1 MPRLAVAGLTHGR
14 SRGPRFS
21 VRCGAHPGLPHYVVD
36 VPWLRSFREE
46 PNVTSSGSARPAR
59 RNAALPQSSSSDA
72 PRTASSPIVTTKAAT
87 AAKASK
93 AAIAPKPRPGIKTAA
108 KRVAT
113 KVPRGNGA
121 AVAKS
126 AKPVKTT
133 SRTRDDKDRPLFE
146 DIRFLGR
153 LLGEVLRE
161 QEGDAVFDV
170 VEAIRQTAV
179 KFRREDDVEASQTLE
194 KKLRALS
201 PEQTVSV
208 VRAFSY
214 FSHLANI
221 AEDRHHNRRRRIHA
235 LAGSGS
241 QPGTIAY
248 AIERMREY
256 KNISA
261 TRKQLEKFFGD
272 ALIVPVLTAH
282 PTEVSRKSILDAQ
295 HDIARLLA
303 ERDQELTARERAQN
317 EAVLRAR
324 VTSLWQ
330 TRMLRDARL
339 SVADEIDN
347 ALSYYRATFLAE
359 IPALYADI
367 EGALA
372 EHGLPVRLP
381 PFFQMGSWIGGDR
394 DGNPF
399 VTGETLETAI
409 TRQAIVIFEHYL
421 EETHKLGAELSVS
434 NLLAG
439 SSDALKALADAS
451 PDQSPHRTDEPY
463 RRALIGMYTR
473 LAASARVR
481 LGEGVVT
488 VRSAGPGA
496 RQIRATPYAD
506 ASEFV
511 RDLHVLIDSL
521 AEHHGASMSILRL
534 SPLARAAEVF
544 GFHLA
549 SIDLRQSSDIH
560 EAVVSELLARAG
572 VEADYAALTEEQKR
586 EVLLKEL
593 AQPRPLR
600 LPYAQYSD
608 LAKSE
613 LGVLEAARETRAKF
627 GARAVRNYIISHTET
642 VSDLLEVMLLQKE
655 TGVLQGYLGAKDDS
669 PHDGLMVIPLFETIA
684 DLRNAPV
691 IMGEF
696 FALPGIDKLIENQGN
711 EQEVMLGY
719 SDSNK
724 DGGFLTSNWELYRAE
739 LALVALFKER
749 GTTLRLFHGRGGT
762 VGRGGGPTYQA
773 ILSQP
778 PGTVD
783 GQIRLTEQGEVIAS
797 KFGNPEIG
805 RRNLET
811 VVAATLEASL
821 LPHENAP
828 AQLPQFES
836 TMQTLSD
843 SAMAAY
849 RALVY
854 ETPGFTDYF
863 FLSTPIS
870 EIAELNIGSR
880 PASRK
885 LQDPKQRKI
894 EDLRAIPWGFSWGQC
909 RLLLTGWYGFGS
921 AVTAYLDKAGS
932 DDERAKRLATLRKMH
947 KTWPFFKNLLSNMDM
962 VLAKTDLAVASRYAQ
977 LVTDK
982 KLRKTVFDK
991 IVAEHERTSNV
1002 LAEIT
1007 GKGERLSDNP
1017 LLARSIKN
1025 RFPYLDPLNH
1035 LQVELLKRHRAGDQN
1050 VRLRRGIHLTINGI
1064 AAGLRNTG

>member
-1 MPRLAVAGLTHGR
+1 MKATQAL
-14 SRGPRFS
+14 
-21 VRCGAHPGLPHYVVD
+21 D
-36 VPWLRSFREE
+36 
-46 PNVTSSGSARPAR
+46 SGKTGKS
-59 RNAALPQSSSSDA
+59 
-72 PRTASSPIVTTKAAT
+72 TKTKAIKAK
-87 AAKASK
+87 APVNGASKRIKADAGGKASK
-93 AAIAPKPRPGIKTAA
+93 AKA
-108 KRVAT
+108 
-113 KVPRGNGA
+113 A
-121 AVAKS
+121 AV
-126 AKPVKTT
+126 VKDDG
-133 SRTRDDKDRPLFE
+133 RTREDKDQPLFE
-146 DIRFLGR
+146 DIRYLGR
-153 LLGEVLRE
+153 LLGDVVRE
-161 QEGDAVFDV
+161 QEGDEVFDV
-170 VEAIRQTAV
+170 VETIRQTAV
-179 KFRREDDVEASQTLE
+179 RFRREDDSVAAQALD

-221 AEDRHHNRRRRIHA
+221 AEDRHRNRRHRIHD
-235 LAGSGS
+235 LAGSLS
-241 QPGTIAY
+241 QPGTIAH
-248 AIERMREY
+248 ALDRLVEA
-256 KNISA
+256 NAAA
-261 TRKQLEKFFGD
+261 TPVLQQFFND

-282 PTEVSRKSILDAQ
+282 PTEVQRKSILDAQ

-303 ERDQELTARERAQN
+303 ERDQPLTAREHLQN
-317 EAVLRAR
+317 DSLLRAR

-330 TRMLRDARL
+330 TRMLRDSRL
-339 SVADEIDN
+339 TVADEIEN
-347 ALSYYRATFLAE
+347 ALSYYRATFLEE
-359 IPALYADI
+359 IPQLYADI
-367 EGALA
+367 EEALV
-372 EHGLPVRLP
+372 EHGLDARLP

-394 DGNPF
+394 DGNPN
-399 VTGETLETAI
+399 VTGETLENAI
-409 TRQAIVIFEHYL
+409 TRQAAVIFEHYL
-421 EETHKLGAELSVS
+421 EQVHKLGAELSVS

-439 SSDALKALADAS
+439 ASDELKALAEAS
-451 PDQSPHRTDEPY
+451 PDHSPHRTDEPY

-481 LGEGVVT
+481 LGEGVVP
-488 VRSAGPGA
+488 VRSAGPGIPP
-496 RQIRATPYAD
+496 IRAVPYGD
-506 ASEFV
+506 SSEFV

-521 AEHHGASMSILRL
+521 AEHHGASLATPRL
-534 SPLARAAEVF
+534 SPLTRAAEVF

-560 EAVVSELLARAG
+560 EAVIAELLKRAG
-572 VEADYAALTEEQKR
+572 VESDYAALSEAEKLR
-586 EVLLKEL
+586 VLMAEL
-593 AQPRPLR
+593 AQPRLLR
-600 LPYAQYSD
+600 SPYVAYSN
-608 LAKSE
+608 LVKSE
-613 LGVLEAARETRAKF
+613 LGVLEQARVTREKF

-642 VSDLLEVMLLQKE
+642 VSDLVEVMLLQKE
-655 TGVLQGYLGAKDDS
+655 AGLLQGSLGSTAD
-669 PHDGLMVIPLFETIA
+669 PARAGLMVIPLFETIP
-684 DLRNAPV
+684 DLRNASH
-691 IMGEF
+691 IMRDLL
-696 FALPGIDKLIENQGN
+696 ALPGIDAIIENQGN

-724 DGGFLTSNWELYRAE
+724 DGGFLTSNWELYRSE
-739 LALVALFKER
+739 LALVSLFNER
-749 GTTLRLFHGRGGT
+749 GITMRLFHGRGGT

-797 KFGNPEIG
+797 KFGNPNIG

-821 LPHENAP
+821 LPHGSAP
-828 AQLPQFES
+828 KSQLPEFEE
-836 TMQTLSD
+836 TMQVLSD
-843 SAMAAY
+843 AAMASY

-863 FLSTPIS
+863 FSSTPIA

-921 AVTAYLDKAGS
+921 AVAGWLDAA
-932 DDERAKRLATLRKMH
+932 DTNTERERRLNQLRKMH
-947 KTWPFFKNLLSNMDM
+947 KVWPFFSNLLSNMDM
-962 VLAKTDLAVASRYAQ
+962 VLAKTDLAVASRYAA

-982 KLRKTVFDK
+982 KLRKHVFER
-991 IVAEHERTSNV
+991 IVAEWERTSNV
-1002 LAEIT
+1002 LSEIT
-1007 GKGERLSDNP
+1007 GQKERLSDNP

-1035 LQVELLKRHRAGDQN
+1035 LQVELLKRHRGGDTN
-1050 VRLRRGIHLTINGI
+1050 VRVRRGIHLTINGI